1 MWYYEFMSVIVL
13 QIMVLYINLSY
24 ITQQISDRT
33 QNRGPR
39 ISLIALYYAK
49 AERGVEGTTMA

>member
-33 QNRGPR
+33 QNREPR